1 MPEDAMRAAEIEAM
15 ACDLMISIGSSLVVY
30 PAAGFPLM
38 AKRNGAKY
46 AILNRDETEH
56 DSHANLVI
64 NDEIGPVLGEVVN
77 VN

>member
-1 MPEDAMRAAEIEAM
+1 MRSAEIETL
-15 ACDLMISIGSSLVVY
+15 ACDLMIAIGSSLVVY
-30 PAAGFPLM
+30 PAAGFPVM

-56 DSHANLVI
+56 DGYADLVI
-64 NDEIGPVLGEVVN
+64 NDEIGYVLGNAVN

>member
-1 MPEDAMRAAEIEAM
+1 
-15 ACDLMISIGSSLVVY
+15 
-30 PAAGFPLM
+30 M

-56 DSHANLVI
+56 DGYADFVV
-64 NDEIGPVLGEVVN
+64 NDEIGYVLGDAVN